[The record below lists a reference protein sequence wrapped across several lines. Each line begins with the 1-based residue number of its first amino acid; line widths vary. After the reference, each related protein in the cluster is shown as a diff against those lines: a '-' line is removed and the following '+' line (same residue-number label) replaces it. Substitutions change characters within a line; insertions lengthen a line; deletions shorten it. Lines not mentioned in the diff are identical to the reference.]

1 MLNKY
6 KILNSNIQAN
16 THEFLINSVDDLE
29 QLPKEVGSIALIA
42 NSSDVY
48 ICNNKKEW
56 KKI

>member
-29 QLPKEVGSIALIA
+29 QLPKEIGSIALIA

-48 ICNNKKEW
+48 ICNNKKE
-56 KKI
+56 